1 MLDQKRD
8 LIVQTADVLNNCI
21 TDYERKHDAVNVAL
35 EKVTSDADV
44 LANIQRNCR
53 CLYSN
58 LIYARFTK
66 KEKIAE
72 ARLNQHIRLYQTLKP
87 QLLADTDKLERDV
100 AELVELKKY
109 IKELKEAAAPFTA
122 VPEHLG

>member
-1 MLDQKRD
+1 MSDQKRD

-21 TDYERKHDAVNVAL
+21 ADYERKHDAVNVAL

-44 LANIQRNCR
+44 LDNIQRNCR
-53 CLYSN
+53 RLYSN

-72 ARLNQHIRLYQTLKP
+72 ARLNRHVRLYQTLKP

-109 IKELKEAAAPFTA
+109 IKELKEAAAPFTV